1 MTVVSLDN
9 EIVFSTKKLTTDSPR
24 SVITHPVK
32 EAFLQSGMICL
43 QENLTYDDGDWGGG
57 ALKGMEQ
64 EMTP

>member
-9 EIVFSTKKLTTDSPR
+9 EIVCSTKKLTTDSSR

-43 QENLTYDDGDWGGG
+43 QENLTYDDGDWGGE
-57 ALKGMEQ
+57 L
-64 EMTP
+64 